1 MPPPKRAPPSP
12 PRREEPVFRPA
23 GPAYPDEPQVPPPRP
38 TNVSAPP
45 ASGANRVPIPK
56 QPVVLTK
63 NPNPPYMREWPE
75 IVTKMNLAHADDLA
89 IDYEVELHSPYDYD
103 VDNEFGFLE
112 GVLNRAEQK
121 RFDLVV
127 SDYAIETC
135 FHSRWDAYRSLI
147 EELRSEE
154 RPERY
159 IQEEL
164 RKLARDWLME
174 ESEERVELRTAA
186 EQEKLK
192 ETNPNASRRDLER
205 LAAEVRRKGKNVFSS
220 GEEEARRRRMA
231 GQRETRFR
239 IPGTNRTS
247 SRVPETVRR

>member
-1 MPPPKRAPPSP
+1 M
-12 PRREEPVFRPA
+12 
-23 GPAYPDEPQVPPPRP
+23 
-38 TNVSAPP
+38 
-45 ASGANRVPIPK
+45 
-56 QPVVLTK
+56 
-63 NPNPPYMREWPE
+63 
-75 IVTKMNLAHADDLA
+75 
-89 IDYEVELHSPYDYD
+89 
-103 VDNEFGFLE
+103 DNEFEFIE

-135 FHSRWDAYRSLI
+135 FHSRWNTYRSFIEGHRI
-147 EELRSEE
+147 EERG
-154 RPERY
+154 ERY

-164 RKLARDWLME
+164 RKLARDWLTE

-192 ETNPNASRRDLER
+192 ETNPNGGRRDLDR
-205 LAAEVRRKGKNVFSS
+205 LAAEVRPKEKNVFSS